1 MSDLYFK
8 LINTSLGQTA
18 ANILSLPAPVPL
30 RRLKRVDQP
39 FIEGDVLL
47 GAANGGSLIFDVGRV
62 LDASAAKLYHAS
74 GDKRLVD
81 SAKAGNRT
89 KPMALPLAKPGH
101 FSALVFDASGIKT
114 PDELSAMYLFFHAS
128 IKSLAQHGR
137 LLVLS
142 QPIKNSHKPVHA
154 AAQQALEGFVRSLAK
169 EIGHKGATANLLR
182 VSPGAQANL
191 NSSLRFFLSAKSAYV
206 SGQTVQ
212 IGKSASPT
220 ATNPVAPLTGKL
232 ALVTGAARGI
242 GLAIAQT
249 LNRDGATVIGVDL
262 PAVQQELHQHMQGLK
277 GHALALDI
285 TEADTPQR
293 IATFIE
299 QLGGLD
305 ILIHNAGLTRDKTI
319 GNMLEHSWDAAITV
333 NLTAAMAITER
344 IQRHELLH
352 TNGRIVCLSS
362 VTAIAGNRGQSNYA
376 AAKSGLIGYV
386 QAEAR
391 QLKNGTTINAVAPGF
406 IETKMTNA
414 MPLAAREAG
423 RRINSLSQGGQ
434 PVDVAE
440 TVSWLCNPGSG
451 GLNGNVVRVCGQSL
465 LGA

>member
-18 ANILSLPAPVPL
+18 ANTLGLPSPVPL

-47 GAANGGSLIFDVGRV
+47 GAAGGGKLISEVGRI
-62 LDASAAKLYHAS
+62 LGASAATLFHAS

-89 KPMALPLAKPGH
+89 KPMVLPLSKPGH
-101 FSALVFDASGIKT
+101 FSALVFDASGINT
-114 PDELSAMYLFFHAS
+114 PEELSGMYQFFHAS

-137 LLVLS
+137 VVVLG
-142 QPIKNSHKPVHA
+142 QPVKNCRKPAHA
-154 AAQQALEGFVRSLAK
+154 AAQQALEGFVRSVAK
-169 EIGHKGATANLLR
+169 EIGNKGATANLLR
-182 VSPGAQANL
+182 VATGAQNNL
-191 NSSLRFFLSAKSAYV
+191 NTSLRFFLSAKSAYV
-206 SGQTVQ
+206 SGQVTQ
-212 IGKSASPT
+212 IDKSTSTAAS
-220 ATNPVAPLTGKL
+220 NPVAPLTGKL

-242 GLAIAQT
+242 GLSIAQT
-249 LNRDGATVIGVDL
+249 LSRDGATVIGVDL
-262 PAVQQELHQHMQGLK
+262 PAARQELQQQMQSLK

-285 TEADTPQR
+285 TEADTPQL

-299 QLGGLD
+299 QLGGVDL
-305 ILIHNAGLTRDKTI
+305 LIHNAGLTRDKTL
-319 GNMLEHSWDAAITV
+319 GNMPEQSWNAAISV

-352 TNGRIVCLSS
+352 ANGRIVCLSS
-362 VTAIAGNRGQSNYA
+362 VSGIAGNRGQSNYA

-406 IETKMTNA
+406 IETKMTDA
-414 MPLAAREAG
+414 MPIGVREAG

-440 TVSWLCNPGSG
+440 TVSWLCSPGSG

>member
-8 LINTSLGQTA
+8 LINTPLGQTA
-18 ANILSLPAPVPL
+18 ANTLGLPAPVPL

-47 GAANGGSLIFDVGRV
+47 GAAGGGKLISEVGRT
-62 LDASAAKLYHAS
+62 LGASAAKLYHAS

-89 KPMALPLAKPGH
+89 KPIVLPLAKPGN

-114 PDELSAMYLFFHAS
+114 PDELNGMYQFFHAS
-128 IKSLAQHGR
+128 IKSLAQNGR
-137 LLVLS
+137 VLVLGE
-142 QPIKNSHKPVHA
+142 PVKNCRKPAHA
-154 AAQQALEGFVRSLAK
+154 AAQQALDGFVRSVAK
-169 EIGHKGATANLLR
+169 EIGNKGATTNLLR
-182 VSPGAQANL
+182 VATGAQNNL
-191 NSSLRFFLSAKSAYV
+191 SSSLRFFLSAKSAYV
-206 SGQTVQ
+206 SGQIAQ
-212 IGKSASPT
+212 IDKSTDAAVS
-220 ATNPVAPLTGKL
+220 NPVAPLAGKL

-249 LNRDGATVIGVDL
+249 LSRDGATVIGVDL
-262 PAVQQELHQHMQGLK
+262 PAARQELQQQMQSLK

-285 TEADTPQR
+285 TEADTPQL
-293 IATFIE
+293 IAAFIE

-305 ILIHNAGLTRDKTI
+305 LLIHNAGLTLDKTL
-319 GNMLEHSWDAAITV
+319 GNMPEQSWNAAISV

-352 TNGRIVCLSS
+352 ANGRIVCLSS
-362 VTAIAGNRGQSNYA
+362 VSGIAGNRGQSNYA

-406 IETKMTNA
+406 IETNMTNA
-414 MPLAAREAG
+414 MPIAVREAG

-440 TVSWLCNPGSG
+440 TVSWLCSPGSG

>member
-8 LINTSLGQTA
+8 LMNTSLGQTA
-18 ANILSLPAPVPL
+18 ANTLGLPAPVPL
-30 RRLKRVDQP
+30 QRLKRVDQP

-47 GAANGGSLIFDVGRV
+47 GAAGGGKLISEVGRV
-62 LDASAAKLYHAS
+62 LGASAAKLYYAS
-74 GDKRLVD
+74 GDKRLAD
-81 SAKAGNRT
+81 SAKAENRT
-89 KPMALPLAKPGH
+89 KPMVLPLGKPGN

-114 PDELSAMYLFFHAS
+114 PEELSAMYQFFHGS
-128 IKSLAQHGR
+128 IKGLAQHGR
-137 LLVLS
+137 VLVLGE
-142 QPIKNSHKPVHA
+142 PVKNCRKPAHA
-154 AAQQALEGFVRSLAK
+154 AAQQALEGFVRSVAK
-169 EIGHKGATANLLR
+169 EIGNKGATANLLR
-182 VSPGAQANL
+182 VATGAQNNL

-206 SGQTVQ
+206 SGQIAQ
-212 IGKSASPT
+212 IDKSTDA
-220 ATNPVAPLTGKL
+220 AVTNPVAPLTGKL

-249 LNRDGATVIGVDL
+249 LSRDGATVIGVDL
-262 PAVQQELHQHMQGLK
+262 PGARLELQQQMESLK

-285 TEADTPQR
+285 TEADTPQL
-293 IATFIE
+293 IAAFIE

-305 ILIHNAGLTRDKTI
+305 LLIHNAGLTLDKTL
-319 GNMLEHSWDAAITV
+319 GNMPEQSWNAAISV

-352 TNGRIVCLSS
+352 ANGRIVCLSS
-362 VTAIAGNRGQSNYA
+362 VSGIAGNRGQSNYA

-386 QAEAR
+386 QAKAR

-406 IETKMTNA
+406 IETNMTDA
-414 MPLAAREAG
+414 MPIAVREAG

-440 TVSWLCNPGSG
+440 TVSWLCSPGSS

>member
-18 ANILSLPAPVPL
+18 ANTLGLPSPVL
-30 RRLKRVDQP
+30 LQRLKRVDQP

-47 GAANGGSLIFDVGRV
+47 GAAGGGKLISEVSRV
-62 LDASAAKLYHAS
+62 LGASAARLYHAS
-74 GDKRLVD
+74 GDKRLLD
-81 SAKAGNRT
+81 SARAGNRT
-89 KPMALPLAKPGH
+89 KPMVLPLTKPGN

-114 PDELSAMYLFFHAS
+114 PDELSGMYQFFHAS
-128 IKSLAQHGR
+128 VKSLAQNGR
-137 LLVLS
+137 LLVLG
-142 QPIKNSHKPVHA
+142 QPVKSCRKPSHA
-154 AAQQALEGFVRSLAK
+154 AAQQALEGFVRSVGK
-169 EIGHKGATANLLR
+169 EIGNKGATANLLR
-182 VSPGAQANL
+182 VATGAQNNL

-206 SGQTVQ
+206 SGQIAQ
-212 IGKSASPT
+212 IDKSISA
-220 ATNPVAPLTGKL
+220 ATSNPVAPLTGKL

-242 GLAIAQT
+242 GLSIAQT
-249 LNRDGATVIGVDL
+249 LSRDGATVVGVDL
-262 PAVQQELHQHMQGLK
+262 PAARQELQQQMQSLK

-285 TEADTPQR
+285 TEADTPQL

-299 QLGGLD
+299 RLGGVDL
-305 ILIHNAGLTRDKTI
+305 LIHNAGLTRDKTL
-319 GNMLEHSWDAAITV
+319 GNMPEQSWDAAISV

-352 TNGRIVCLSS
+352 ANGRIVCLSS
-362 VTAIAGNRGQSNYA
+362 VSGIAGNRGQSNYA
-376 AAKSGLIGYV
+376 AAKSGLTGYV

-406 IETKMTNA
+406 IETKMTDA
-414 MPLAAREAG
+414 MPIAVREAG

-440 TVSWLCNPGSG
+440 TVSWLCSPGSG

>member
-18 ANILSLPAPVPL
+18 ANTLGLPAPVPL

-47 GAANGGSLIFDVGRV
+47 GAAGGGKLISELGH
-62 LDASAAKLYHAS
+62 LLGASAAKLYHAS
-74 GDKRLVD
+74 GDKRLAD

-89 KPMALPLAKPGH
+89 KPMILPLATPGN
-101 FSALVFDASGIKT
+101 FSALMFDASGIKT
-114 PDELSAMYLFFHAS
+114 PGELSAIHQFFHAS
-128 IKSLAQHGR
+128 IKSLDQNGR
-137 LLVLS
+137 VLVLG
-142 QPIKNSHKPVHA
+142 QPVKNCRKPAHA
-154 AAQQALEGFVRSLAK
+154 AAQQALEGFVRSIAK
-169 EIGHKGATANLLR
+169 EIGKKGATANLLR
-182 VSPGAQANL
+182 VATGAQNNL

-206 SGQTVQ
+206 SGQIAQ
-212 IGKSASPT
+212 INKSTDA
-220 ATNPVAPLTGKL
+220 AVANPVAPLTGKL

-249 LNRDGATVIGVDL
+249 LSRDGATVIGVDL
-262 PAVQQELHQHMQGLK
+262 PAARQELQQQMQSLK

-285 TEADTPQR
+285 TEADTPQL

-299 QLGGLD
+299 PLGGLD
-305 ILIHNAGLTRDKTI
+305 LLIHNAGLTRDKTL
-319 GNMLEHSWDAAITV
+319 GNMPERSWDAAISV
-333 NLTAAMAITER
+333 NLKATMAITER

-352 TNGRIVCLSS
+352 ANGRIVCLSS
-362 VTAIAGNRGQSNYA
+362 VSGIAGNRGQSNYA

-406 IETKMTNA
+406 IETKMTDS
-414 MPLAAREAG
+414 MPIAVREAG
-423 RRINSLSQGGQ
+423 RRMNSLSQGGQ

-440 TVSWLCNPGSG
+440 TVSWLCSPGSG

>member
-18 ANILSLPAPVPL
+18 AYTLGLPAPIPL
-30 RRLKRVDQP
+30 QRLRRVDQP

-47 GAANGGSLIFDVGRV
+47 GAAGGGTLISEVGRV
-62 LDASAAKLYHAS
+62 LCASAATLYHAS
-74 GDKRLVD
+74 GDNRLVD

-89 KPMALPLAKPGH
+89 KPRALPLSKPGH

-114 PDELSAMYLFFHAS
+114 PDELSGMHRFFHAS
-128 IKSLAQHGR
+128 IKSLAQNGR
-137 LLVLS
+137 VLVLG
-142 QPIKNSHKPVHA
+142 QPVKNCRKPAHA
-154 AAQQALEGFVRSLAK
+154 AAQQALDGFVRSVAK
-169 EIGHKGATANLLR
+169 EIGNEGATANLLR
-182 VSPGAQANL
+182 VAAGAQNNL
-191 NSSLRFFLSAKSAYV
+191 DSSLRFFLSAKSAYV
-206 SGQTVQ
+206 SGQVAQ
-212 IGKSASPT
+212 INKSTRA
-220 ATNPVAPLTGKL
+220 AAANPVALLTGTL
-232 ALVTGAARGI
+232 ALVTGAACGI

-249 LNRDGATVIGVDL
+249 LSRDGATVIGVDM
-262 PAVQQELHQHMQGLK
+262 PAVRRELQQRMQSLK

-285 TEADTPQR
+285 TEADTPQL

-299 QLGGLD
+299 PLGGLN
-305 ILIHNAGLTRDKTI
+305 LLVHNAGPTREKTL
-319 GNMLEHSWDAAITV
+319 GNMPEQSWDAAIRV
-333 NLTAAMAITER
+333 NLTAAMAITEK

-352 TNGRIVCLSS
+352 ADARIVCLSS
-362 VTAIAGNRGQSNYA
+362 VSGIAGNRGQSHDA

-391 QLKNGTTINAVAPGF
+391 RLKNGSTINAVAPGF
-406 IETKMTNA
+406 IETKITDA
-414 MPLAAREAG
+414 MPVAVREAG

-440 TVSWLCNPGSG
+440 TVSWLCSPGSG

>member
-18 ANILSLPAPVPL
+18 ANTLGLPAPVPL
-30 RRLKRVDQP
+30 QRLKRVDQP

-47 GAANGGSLIFDVGRV
+47 GAAGGGKFIAEVGRT
-62 LDASAAKLYHAS
+62 LGASAANLYHAS

-81 SAKAGNRT
+81 SAKAENRA
-89 KPMALPLAKPGH
+89 KPMVLPLGQPGN

-114 PDELSAMYLFFHAS
+114 PDELSAIYQFFHAS
-128 IKSLAQHGR
+128 IKSLAQNGR
-137 LLVLS
+137 VLVLA
-142 QPIKNSHKPVHA
+142 QPVKNCRKPAHA
-154 AAQQALEGFVRSLAK
+154 AAQQALEGFVRSIAK
-169 EIGHKGATANLLR
+169 EIGKKGATANLLR
-182 VSPGAQANL
+182 IATGAQNNL

-206 SGQTVQ
+206 SGQVAQ
-212 IGKSASPT
+212 IDKSASAST
-220 ATNPVAPLTGKL
+220 ANPAAPLTGKL

-249 LNRDGATVIGVDL
+249 LSRDGATVIGVDL
-262 PAVQQELHQHMQGLK
+262 PAAKQKLDQQMQSLK
-277 GHALALDI
+277 GHALALDL
-285 TEADTPQR
+285 TEADTPR
-293 IATFIE
+293 LIADFIE

-305 ILIHNAGLTRDKTI
+305 MLIHNAGLTRDKTL
-319 GNMLEHSWDAAITV
+319 GNMSEQYWEAAISV

-352 TNGRIVCLSS
+352 ADGRIVCLSS
-362 VTAIAGNRGQSNYA
+362 VSGIAGNRGQSNYA

-391 QLKNGTTINAVAPGF
+391 QLKNGITINAVAPGF
-406 IETKMTNA
+406 IETRMTDA
-414 MPLAAREAG
+414 MPIAVREAG

-440 TVSWLCNPGSG
+440 TVSWLCNPGSA

>member
-8 LINTSLGQTA
+8 LINTLLGQTA
-18 ANILSLPAPVPL
+18 ANTLGLPSPVPL

-47 GAANGGSLIFDVGRV
+47 GAAGGGKLISEVGPA
-62 LDASAAKLYHAS
+62 LGASATTLYHAS

-89 KPMALPLAKPGH
+89 KPMILPLSKPGN

-114 PDELSAMYLFFHAS
+114 PDELSAMYQFFHAS
-128 IKSLAQHGR
+128 IKSLAQNGR
-137 LLVLS
+137 VLVLG
-142 QPIKNSHKPVHA
+142 QPVKSCRKPVHA
-154 AAQQALEGFVRSLAK
+154 AAQQALEGFVRSVAK
-169 EIGHKGATANLLR
+169 EIGNKGATANLLR
-182 VSPGAQANL
+182 VATGAQNNL

-206 SGQTVQ
+206 SGQIVQ
-212 IGKSASPT
+212 IDKNTSAA

-249 LNRDGATVIGVDL
+249 LSRDGATVVGVDL
-262 PAVQQELHQHMQGLK
+262 PAAQQELQQQMESLK

-285 TEADTPQR
+285 TEADTPQL

-305 ILIHNAGLTRDKTI
+305 LLIHNAGLTRDKTL
-319 GNMLEHSWDAAITV
+319 GNMPEQSWDAAIIV

-352 TNGRIVCLSS
+352 ANGRIVCLSS
-362 VTAIAGNRGQSNYA
+362 VSGIAGNRGQSNYA

-406 IETKMTNA
+406 IETKMTDA
-414 MPLAAREAG
+414 MPIAVRESG

-440 TVSWLCNPGSG
+440 TVSWICSPGSG
-451 GLNGNVVRVCGQSL
+451 GLNGNLVRVCGQSL

>member
-1 MSDLYFK
+1 MPDLYFK

-18 ANILSLPAPVPL
+18 ANTLGLPAPVPL
-30 RRLKRVDQP
+30 QRLKRVDQP

-47 GAANGGSLIFDVGRV
+47 GAASGGKLISEVGRT
-62 LDASAAKLYHAS
+62 LGASAANLYHAS

-89 KPMALPLAKPGH
+89 KPMVLPLGKPGN

-114 PDELSAMYLFFHAS
+114 PDELSAIYQFFHSS

-137 LLVLS
+137 VLVLG
-142 QPIKNSHKPVHA
+142 QPIKNCRKPNHA
-154 AAQQALEGFVRSLAK
+154 AAQQALEGFVRSIAK
-169 EIGHKGATANLLR
+169 EIGKKGATANLLR
-182 VSPGAQANL
+182 VATGAQNNL
-191 NSSLRFFLSAKSAYV
+191 SSSLRFFLSAKSAYV
-206 SGQTVQ
+206 SGQVAQ
-212 IGKSASPT
+212 IDKSTSAA

-249 LNRDGATVIGVDL
+249 LSRDGATVIGVDL
-262 PAVQQELHQHMQGLK
+262 PAAQHELHQQMQSLK
-277 GHALALDI
+277 GHSLALDL
-285 TEADTPQR
+285 TEADTPQL
-293 IATFIE
+293 IANFIE
-299 QLGGLD
+299 QFGGVD
-305 ILIHNAGLTRDKTI
+305 MLIHNAGLTRDKTL
-319 GNMLEHSWDAAITV
+319 GNMPERSWDAAISV

-352 TNGRIVCLSS
+352 TDGRIVCLSS
-362 VTAIAGNRGQSNYA
+362 VSGIAGNRGQSNYA

-386 QAEAR
+386 QAEAL
-391 QLKNGTTINAVAPGF
+391 QLKNGTTINAVAPGS
-406 IETKMTNA
+406 IETRMTDA
-414 MPLAAREAG
+414 MPIGVREAG
-423 RRINSLSQGGQ
+423 RRINSLYQGGQ

-440 TVSWLCNPGSG
+440 TVSWLCSPGSG

>member
-18 ANILSLPAPVPL
+18 ANTLGLPAPVPL

-47 GAANGGSLIFDVGRV
+47 GAAGGGKLISEVGRV
-62 LDASAAKLYHAS
+62 LGASAATLYHAS
-74 GDKRLVD
+74 GDRRLVD

-89 KPMALPLAKPGH
+89 KLMVLPLSKPGN

-114 PDELSAMYLFFHAS
+114 PDELSAMYQFFHAS

-137 LLVLS
+137 VLVLG
-142 QPIKNSHKPVHA
+142 QPVKNCRKPVHA
-154 AAQQALEGFVRSLAK
+154 AAQQALEGFVRSVAK
-169 EIGHKGATANLLR
+169 EIGNKGATANLLR
-182 VSPGAQANL
+182 VATGAQNNL

-206 SGQTVQ
+206 SGQVAQ
-212 IGKSASPT
+212 IDKSTSVA
-220 ATNPVAPLTGKL
+220 AANPVAPLTGKL

-249 LNRDGATVIGVDL
+249 LSRDGATVIGVDL
-262 PAVQQELHQHMQGLK
+262 PAARQELQQQMQSLK

-285 TEADTPQR
+285 TEADTPQL

-299 QLGGLD
+299 QLGGVDL
-305 ILIHNAGLTRDKTI
+305 LIHNAGLTRDKTL
-319 GNMLEHSWDAAITV
+319 GNMPEQSWNAAISV

-352 TNGRIVCLSS
+352 INGRIVCLSS
-362 VTAIAGNRGQSNYA
+362 VSGIAGNRGQSNYA

-406 IETKMTNA
+406 IETKMTDA
-414 MPLAAREAG
+414 MPIAVRESG

-440 TVSWLCNPGSG
+440 TVSWICSPGSG
-451 GLNGNVVRVCGQSL
+451 GLNGNLVRVCGQSL

>member
-18 ANILSLPAPVPL
+18 AKTLGLPSPILLQ
-30 RRLKRVDQP
+30 RLQRVDQP

-47 GAANGGSLIFDVGRV
+47 GAAGGGKLISEVGRT
-62 LDASAAKLYHAS
+62 LGTSAARLYHAS
-74 GDKRLVD
+74 GDTRLLD
-81 SAKAGNRT
+81 STKAGNRT
-89 KPMALPLAKPGH
+89 KPMTLPLTKPGN

-114 PDELSAMYLFFHAS
+114 PDDLSAMYQFFHAS
-128 IKSLAQHGR
+128 IKSLAQNGR
-137 LLVLS
+137 VLVLG
-142 QPIKNSHKPVHA
+142 QPVKSCRKPAHA
-154 AAQQALEGFVRSLAK
+154 AAQQALEGFVRSVGK
-169 EIGHKGATANLLR
+169 EIGNKGATANLLR
-182 VSPGAQANL
+182 VATGAQNNL

-206 SGQTVQ
+206 SGQIAQIDKSIGATV
-212 IGKSASPT
+212 S
-220 ATNPVAPLTGKL
+220 NPVAPLTGKL

-242 GLAIAQT
+242 GLAIAQI
-249 LNRDGATVIGVDL
+249 LSRDGATVVGVDL
-262 PAVQQELHQHMQGLK
+262 PATQQELQQQMQSLK
-277 GHALALDI
+277 GHALTLDV
-285 TEADTPQR
+285 TEADTPQL
-293 IATFIE
+293 IAAFIE
-299 QLGGLD
+299 QLGGVDL
-305 ILIHNAGLTRDKTI
+305 LIHNAGLTRDKTL
-319 GNMLEHSWDAAITV
+319 GNMPEQSWDAAISV

-352 TNGRIVCLSS
+352 ANGRIVCLSS
-362 VTAIAGNRGQSNYA
+362 VSGIAGNRGQSNYA

-406 IETKMTNA
+406 IETKMTDA
-414 MPLAAREAG
+414 MPIAVREAG
-423 RRINSLSQGGQ
+423 RRTNSLSQGGQ

-440 TVSWLCNPGSG
+440 AVSWLCSPGSG

>member
-18 ANILSLPAPVPL
+18 ANTLGLPSPVPL

-47 GAANGGSLIFDVGRV
+47 GAAGGGKLISEVGRI
-62 LDASAAKLYHAS
+62 LGASAATLYHAS

-89 KPMALPLAKPGH
+89 KPIVLPLNKPGH
-101 FSALVFDASGIKT
+101 FSALVFDASGINT
-114 PDELSAMYLFFHAS
+114 PDELSAMYQFFHAS

-137 LLVLS
+137 VVVLG
-142 QPIKNSHKPVHA
+142 QPVKNCRKPAHA
-154 AAQQALEGFVRSLAK
+154 AAQQALDGFVRSVAK
-169 EIGHKGATANLLR
+169 EIGKKGATANLLR
-182 VSPGAQANL
+182 VTTGAQNNL

-206 SGQTVQ
+206 SGQVAQ
-212 IGKSASPT
+212 IDKSTSAAAS
-220 ATNPVAPLTGKL
+220 NPVAPLTGKL

-249 LNRDGATVIGVDL
+249 LSRDGATVIGVDL
-262 PAVQQELHQHMQGLK
+262 PAARQELQQQMQSLK

-285 TEADTPQR
+285 TEADTPQL

-299 QLGGLD
+299 SLGGLD
-305 ILIHNAGLTRDKTI
+305 LLIHNAGLTRDKTL
-319 GNMLEHSWDAAITV
+319 GNMPEQSWDAAISV

-362 VTAIAGNRGQSNYA
+362 VSGIAGNRGQSNYA

-391 QLKNGTTINAVAPGF
+391 QLKNGITINAVAPGF
-406 IETKMTNA
+406 IETKMTDA
-414 MPLAAREAG
+414 MPIAVREAG

-440 TVSWLCNPGSG
+440 TVSWLCSPGSG
-451 GLNGNVVRVCGQSL
+451 GVNGNVVRVCGQSL

>member
-8 LINTSLGQTA
+8 LMNTSLGQTA
-18 ANILSLPAPVPL
+18 ANTLGLPAPVPL
-30 RRLKRVDQP
+30 QRLKRVDQP

-47 GAANGGSLIFDVGRV
+47 GAAVGGKLISEVGRV
-62 LDASAAKLYHAS
+62 LGASAAKLYHAS

-81 SAKAGNRT
+81 SARAENRS
-89 KPMALPLAKPGH
+89 KPKVLPLSKPGH

-114 PDELSAMYLFFHAS
+114 PEELSAMYQFFHS
-128 IKSLAQHGR
+128 SLKGLAQHGR
-137 LLVLS
+137 VLVLGE
-142 QPIKNSHKPVHA
+142 PVKNCRKPAHA
-154 AAQQALEGFVRSLAK
+154 AAQQALEGFIRSVAK
-169 EIGHKGATANLLR
+169 EIGNKGATANLLR
-182 VSPGAQANL
+182 VATGAQNNL

-206 SGQTVQ
+206 SGQIAQ
-212 IGKSASPT
+212 IDKSTEA
-220 ATNPVAPLTGKL
+220 ALTNPVAPLTGKL

-249 LNRDGATVIGVDL
+249 LSRDGATVIGVDL
-262 PAVQQELHQHMQGLK
+262 PAARQELHQQMQSLK

-285 TEADTPQR
+285 TEADTPQV

-305 ILIHNAGLTRDKTI
+305 LLIHNAGLTLDKTL
-319 GNMLEHSWDAAITV
+319 GNMPEQSWNAAISV

-352 TNGRIVCLSS
+352 ANGRIVCLSS
-362 VTAIAGNRGQSNYA
+362 VSGIAGNRGQSNYA

-406 IETKMTNA
+406 IETNMTDA
-414 MPLAAREAG
+414 MPIAVREAG
-423 RRINSLSQGGQ
+423 RRINSLLQGGQ

-440 TVSWLCNPGSG
+440 TVSWLCSPGSG